1 MWCNAGCKSKRVWI
15 FTIICVT
22 KIIARKENR
31 HTHTHNTVYK
41 YRTFAYVQDR
51 CNSLQAFSTNR
62 FFFGLDFFSLV
73 WYRFAFISR
82 RKRFFCSLSS
92 FIYFGVVILCWRL
105 YRYYLSKC
113 FEDTLGLMCCAHFD
127 LLLLWIHFVL
137 FSSSFSVSLHDI
149 ILLSCTATSF
159 FQLYGEVFKHP
170 NTKECFSIELINFT
184 MGINIIRHT
193 WYCVFY
199 NCSILFERKNPD
211 FVIFFRIPWN
221 ATVPDIFFSQ
231 SKYLFFSIFL
241 SLVYFWFGLMHN
253 TLDRETNGSRKKKNL
268 ST

>member
-1 MWCNAGCKSKRVWI
+1 MLLFKTV
-15 FTIICVT
+15 VT
-22 KIIARKENR
+22 PFKHFLR
-31 HTHTHNTVYK
+31 TV
-41 YRTFAYVQDR
+41 
-51 CNSLQAFSTNR
+51 

-211 FVIFFRIPWN
+211 FCNIFPHSPKCYCSRHFFLSVKIFIFFNFPFTRLFLIRIN
-221 ATVPDIFFSQ
+221 AQHTGPRDQRIS
-231 SKYLFFSIFL
+231 
-241 SLVYFWFGLMHN
+241 
-253 TLDRETNGSRKKKNL
+253 EKKNL